1 MYLNI
6 DVKLTEEQLKQIE
19 EQAKVQLDDIVLAGK
34 LDGVIKDTI
43 KGVVR
48 SIVNEEI
55 QTKNYRRLIT
65 DRVEKILMDEVINE
79 KWHFN
84 MDNFNI
90 YDFKLCRFNS
100 TE

>member
-55 QTKNYRRLIT
+55 QTKGYRKLISG
-65 DRVEKILMDEVINE
+65 RVEKILMDRGEDE
-79 KWHFN
+79 
-84 MDNFNI
+84 
-90 YDFKLCRFNS
+90 
-100 TE
+100 